1 MRESFFAKLK
11 RIRPGDIGHF
21 FLFLLALLPA
31 AIYKRKRKHLWLLC
45 EYAME
50 AQDNA
55 FALFRHL
62 RDKHPEIDAVYA
74 IARRSPAYETVAAVG
89 PVVPFGSFR
98 HWVYYLAAEV
108 NISSQKGGKPN
119 AAVCYLLEVVLGWL
133 KNRRVFLQHGVTK
146 DDLPFLHA
154 ENAKLSLFCCAAK
167 PEYEFIRDTFG
178 YPEGVVQ
185 YTGFCRFDALLD
197 AAPDPS
203 LLLILPTWRMWLE
216 RDCKT
221 AEAFIGSE
229 YYRGWQ
235 AFLNDPALDA
245 LLKETGKRAVF
256 CVHRNVSRFETCFT
270 SPSERV
276 EVKKWDEVSVPDLLK
291 RAAVLVTDF
300 SSVYMDFAFMK
311 KPVVYYQ
318 FDRETYR
325 KGHLP
330 TGYFDY
336 ERDGFGP
343 ITETAA
349 AAIDALSG
357 VIENGCRMAPQYE
370 QRVDRFFT
378 LRDGDSS
385 ERTTKAIWEMIK
397 RHG

>member
-1 MRESFFAKLK
+1 MKESLLKKLR
-11 RIRPGDIGHF
+11 RIRLGDVGHF

-31 AIYKRKRKHLWLLC
+31 AIYRRRRKHLWLLC

-55 FALFRHL
+55 FALFRYL
-62 RDKHPEIDAVYA
+62 RTERKEIDAVYA
-74 IARRSPAYETVAAVG
+74 IARRSPAFETVSAVG
-89 PVVPFGSFR
+89 PVVPFGTLR

-119 AAVCYLLEVVLGWL
+119 AAVCYLFEVVLGWL

-146 DDLPFLHA
+146 DDLPFLH
-154 ENAKLSLFCCAAK
+154 EPNAKLSLFCCAAE

-178 YPEGVVQ
+178 YASGAVQ
-185 YTGFCRFDALLD
+185 HLGFCRFDALLD
-197 AAPDPS
+197 AKPDPS
-203 LLLILPTWRMWLE
+203 LVLILPTWRMWLE

-221 AEAFIGSE
+221 DAAFVESE
-229 YYRGWQ
+229 YFRGWN
-235 AFLNDPALDA
+235 ALLNDPALDA
-245 LLKETGKRAVF
+245 LLRETGKRAIF
-256 CVHRNVSRFETCFT
+256 CVHRNVSRFETCFR
-270 SPSERV
+270 SPSDRIA
-276 EVKKWDEVSVPDLLK
+276 VKRWNEVSVPDLLK
-291 RAAVLVTDF
+291 SAAVLVTDF

-343 ITETAA
+343 IAETVPQT
-349 AAIDALSG
+349 IRALSDSIAG
-357 VIENGCRMAPQYE
+357 GCRMAPEYE
-370 QRVDRFFT
+370 RRVDRFFT
-378 LRDGDSS
+378 LRDANASA
-385 ERTTKAIWEMIK
+385 RTTEAIKEMISQ
-397 RHG
+397 R

>member
-1 MRESFFAKLK
+1 MKESIFAKL
-11 RIRPGDIGHF
+11 RRVRLGDIGHF

-31 AIYKRKRKHLWLLC
+31 AIYQRKRRHLWLLC

-62 RDKHPEIDAVYA
+62 KTRHPEIDAVYA
-74 IARRSPAYETVAAVG
+74 IHRRSPAFDAVAAIG
-89 PVVPFGSFR
+89 PVVPFGSLR
-98 HWVYYLAAEV
+98 HWIYYLAAEV

-119 AAVCYLLEVVLGWL
+119 APVCYLLEVVLGWL
-133 KNRRVFLQHGVTK
+133 KNRRVFLQHGVIK
-146 DDLPFLHA
+146 DDLPYLHA
-154 ENAKLSLFCCAAK
+154 EVTGFSLFCCAAQ
-167 PEYEFIRDTFG
+167 PEYEYVRDTFG
-178 YPEGVVQ
+178 YPDGVVQ
-185 YTGFCRFDALLD
+185 LLGLCRFDDLLH
-197 AAPDPS
+197 AEPDPS
-203 LLLILPTWRMWLE
+203 LVLILPTWRMWLE

-221 AEAFIGSE
+221 AEAFKASE

-235 AFLNDPALDA
+235 AFLDDPAFDA
-245 LLKETGKRAVF
+245 LLKRTGKRAVF

-270 SPSERV
+270 AASERV
-276 EVKKWDEVSVPDLLK
+276 AVRKWDEVSVPELLK

-343 ITETAA
+343 VAETVRETIA
-349 AAIDALSG
+349 ALSD
-357 VIENGCRMAPQYE
+357 VIENDCRMTPKYGE
-370 QRVDRFFT
+370 RVDRFFT
-378 LRDGDSS
+378 KRDDQSS
-385 ERTTKAIWEMIK
+385 ERTTEAIREMVEC
-397 RHG
+397 R